1 MADQDRALSIA
12 EKVLRF
18 ARSADQAQVTVNITS
33 GSYARFARNYV
44 TQNLTGNQTQVTL
57 AYYQGKKSGTTTTDD
72 LSDASLTRLVE
83 SAKAIAERV
92 PPDTD
97 FVSLP
102 KPGHIPPPGKSY
114 FPETADATP
123 DDRVARLLPV
133 FARMKASKLSC
144 AGYTTTQVNTTAIA
158 SSLGVRAAFTG
169 TLGGLELK
177 AMAPSTSGY
186 AAFFAPDYGKLD
198 SASLAERAAARA
210 TLSSDPQDLAPG
222 MYTVLLEAPAF
233 ADALSAILG
242 GMDAFNVL
250 DDKDSW
256 MVGRIGK
263 PLFSRNL
270 TIVDDWSDPLLA
282 NAPFDP
288 GEGVPTKKLT
298 LVENGVPKSYVAGTY
313 LANKFKIPSTGH
325 SFNYPIN
332 AVVKPGTKSR
342 EELIA
347 SIERGVL
354 ISRTWYS
361 RVVSPRDATITGLT
375 RDGVYLIEN
384 GKLTKTLKNFRYFT
398 SMLESLN
405 DVELGSTQYLTGP
418 GETGIPI
425 VVPDAKIARFNLSAQ
440 TSFA

>member
-1 MADQDRALSIA
+1 MADRDRALSIA

-18 ARSADQAQVTVNITS
+18 ARSADQAQVTVNLTKN
-33 GSYARFARNYV
+33 SYARFARNYV
-44 TQNLTGNQTQVTL
+44 TQNLTGDQTQVTL
-57 AYYQGKKSGTTTTDD
+57 AYYKRKQSGTTTTGD
-72 LSDASLTRLVE
+72 LSDSGLRRLVA

-102 KPGHIPPPGKSY
+102 KPAAIPPPGRSY
-114 FPETADATP
+114 FSETADASA
-123 DDRVARLLPV
+123 DARVVKLLPV
-133 FARMKASKLSC
+133 FARMKRSSLSC

-177 AMAPSTSGY
+177 AMAPNTSGY
-186 AAFFAPDYGKLD
+186 AAYFSPDYGTLE
-198 SASLAERAAARA
+198 SGALAERAAAKA
-210 TLSSDPQDLAPG
+210 TVSDTPADLPPG
-222 MYTVLLEAPAF
+222 VYTVVLEAPAF
-233 ADALSAILG
+233 ADALSAILN
-242 GMDAFNVL
+242 GMNAFNVL

-263 PLFSRNL
+263 PLFSPNL

-288 GEGVPTKKLT
+288 GEGVPTRKLT
-298 LVENGVPKSYVAGTY
+298 LVDKGVPKNYVSGTY
-313 LANKFKIPSTGH
+313 LANKFKIRSTGH
-325 SFNYPIN
+325 SFNFPVN
-332 AVVKPGTKSR
+332 TVVKPGTRSR
-342 EELIA
+342 DELIV
-347 SIERGVL
+347 SVDRGVL

-361 RVVSPRDATITGLT
+361 RVVNPRDATITGLT

-384 GKLTKTLKNFRYFT
+384 GKLTKALKNFRFFVA
-398 SMLESLN
+398 MLDALKE
-405 DVELGSTQYLTGP
+405 VELGRTQYLTGP

-425 VVPDAKIARFNLSAQ
+425 VVPDAKFSKFNLSAQ

>member
-1 MADQDRALSIA
+1 MAEQDRALSIA
-12 EKVLRF
+12 ERVLGF
-18 ARSADQAQVTVNITS
+18 ARAADEAQVTVNITRS
-33 GSYARFARNYV
+33 NYARFARNYV
-44 TQNLTGNQTQVTL
+44 TQNLTGDQTQVSLT
-57 AYYQGKKSGTTTTDD
+57 YYEGKKSGTTTTDD
-72 LSDASLTRLVE
+72 LSEESLTRLVA
-83 SAKAIAERV
+83 SAKAIADRV

-102 KPGHIPPPGKSY
+102 KPAPIAPPGKSY
-114 FPETADATP
+114 FEGTAAATADE
-123 DDRVARLLPV
+123 RVEKLLPV
-133 FARMKASKLSC
+133 FERMKRAGISC

-158 SSLGVRAAFTG
+158 SSLGVRAAFAG

-177 AMAPSTSGY
+177 AMAPNTSGY
-186 AAFFAPDYGKLD
+186 AAFFAPDYAELD
-198 SASLAERAAARA
+198 SASLAERAATRA
-210 TLSSDPQDLAPG
+210 TVSNEPQDLAPG
-222 MYTVLLEAPAF
+222 EYTVLLEPPAF
-233 ADALSAILG
+233 ADALSAILS
-242 GMDAFNVL
+242 GMNAFNVL

-256 MVGRIGK
+256 MIGRIGK
-263 PLFSRNL
+263 PLFSPNL

-288 GEGVPTKKLT
+288 GEGVPTKKVT
-298 LVENGVPKSYVAGTY
+298 LVANGVPKAYVSGTY

-332 AVVKPGTKSR
+332 TVVRPGTKTR

-361 RVVSPRDATITGLT
+361 RVVDPRQATITGLT

-398 SMLESLN
+398 SMLESLK
-405 DVELGSTQYLTGP
+405 DVELGKTQYLTGP
-418 GETGIPI
+418 GETGVPL